1 MHVLGQGCFFM
12 QLYHTVTIVLGIGK
26 KDLTGALPTKTHAF
40 FLTTEWC
47 EILGN
52 PIKTKK

>member
-1 MHVLGQGCFFM
+1 M
-12 QLYHTVTIVLGIGK
+12 QLYHTETIVLGFGK
-26 KDLTGALPTKTHAF
+26 KKKKKTGALSTKSHSF

-52 PIKTKK
+52 PIKIKSMDFIAVM